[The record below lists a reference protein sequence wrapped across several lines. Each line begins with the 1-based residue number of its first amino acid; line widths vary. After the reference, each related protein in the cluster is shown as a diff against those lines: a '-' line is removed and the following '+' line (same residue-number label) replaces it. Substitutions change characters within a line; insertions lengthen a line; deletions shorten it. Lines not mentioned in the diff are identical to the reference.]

1 MSSYSEGL
9 LIAAII
15 ILMYIMLVDRKEK
28 QQVASSTGQVAATQT
43 AGGGE
48 SFAPKAKLTPEQY
61 ATSQNLEHF
70 YSSSLM
76 TAKNEMLGLDPDH
89 AFGAEGFMSP
99 SQDFKDYITGLA
111 VDQQVVKNH
120 TEFVKDRVNGTDQNI
135 LGKTYAM
142 PDEIETDSTPWMG
155 LRRPQA
161 VPTDGNTTQLTDNS
175 EYGYTTKPT
184 FSWRS

>member
-43 AGGGE
+43 ADEE

-70 YSSSLM
+70 YSSSLI

-89 AFGAEGFMSP
+89 AFGAEGFMSQN
-99 SQDFKDYITGLA
+99 QDFKDYITGLA

-161 VPTDGNTTQLTDNS
+161 VPTDGNTQQLTDNS
-175 EYGYTTKPT
+175 DYGYTKKAT

>member
-1 MSSYSEGL
+1 MPSYSEGL
-9 LIAAII
+9 LIAVII

-28 QQVASSTGQVAATQT
+28 QPVVSSADQVAT
-43 AGGGE
+43 APTE
-48 SFAPKAKLTPEQY
+48 SFYPKAKLTPEQY

-70 YSSSLM
+70 SGSALT

-99 SQDFKDYITGLA
+99 NQDFKDYITGLA

-161 VPTDGNTTQLTDNS
+161 VPTDGNTQQLTDNS
-175 EYGYTTKPT
+175 DYGYTKKAT
-184 FSWRS
+184 FSWMS